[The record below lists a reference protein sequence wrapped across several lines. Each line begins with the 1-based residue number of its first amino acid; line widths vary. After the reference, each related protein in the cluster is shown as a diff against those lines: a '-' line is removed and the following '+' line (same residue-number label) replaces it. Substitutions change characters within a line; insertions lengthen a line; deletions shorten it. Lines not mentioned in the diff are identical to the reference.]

1 MTDQQKTDLDHAEL
15 GRLAEAAEADNDNPD
30 YWAAVRSLEAFNVAA
45 NPKRVLAL
53 LSDNAALTA
62 SRDAYREQVTT
73 MDLMIAALRSERD
86 EAVALL
92 RLFDM
97 HLGDDDAMWTDGSTV
112 SSEWIRPDGIRQS
125 LTFGLFRQVR
135 TFLQSIARET
145 GK

>member
-15 GRLAEAAEADNDNPD
+15 LANLRKIEWSGQTSNAITHWQRNPEGPEAA
-30 YWAAVRSLEAFNVAA
+30 
-45 NPKRVLAL
+45 
-53 LSDNAALTA
+53 
-62 SRDAYREQVTT
+62 
-73 MDLMIAALRSERD
+73 DLIERLRAERD

-97 HLGDDDAMWTDGSTV
+97 HLSDDDAMWSDCSTV
-112 SSEWIRPDGIRQS
+112 SSEWIRSDGIRQS